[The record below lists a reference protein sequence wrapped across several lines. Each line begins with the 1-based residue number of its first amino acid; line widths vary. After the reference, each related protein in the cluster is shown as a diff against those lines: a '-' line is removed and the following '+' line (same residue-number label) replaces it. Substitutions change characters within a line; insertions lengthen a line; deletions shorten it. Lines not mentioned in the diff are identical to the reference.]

1 MMTLKSLLGH
11 VSNFLIAMA
20 FMLFSSSLLASGAGH
35 SHHEDMSAGAMAED
49 SDFGKPGLLANVVK
63 TIEVSMGDDM
73 RFKPDTINV
82 KQGETIRFVIK
93 NTGTTDH
100 EMVLGTSEDIRE
112 HREMMKKMP
121 GMVHADANSVRVQ
134 PGKSGEI
141 IWNFDLAGAFE
152 FACLIPGHSE
162 AGMKGNITVN
172 PSTP

>member
-1 MMTLKSLLGH
+1 MNLFCYRASSAKGIL
-11 VSNFLIAMA
+11 MA
-20 FMLFSSSLLASGAGH
+20 VVTLFSSSLWASGSGH
-35 SHHEDMSAGAMAED
+35 SHDESMESN
-49 SDFGKPGLLANVVK
+49 FGKPGLLANVVR

-73 RFKPDTINV
+73 RFNPGNINV

-93 NTGTTDH
+93 NTGAIDH

-121 GMVHADANSVRVQ
+121 GMVHKDANSVRTQ
-134 PGKSGEI
+134 PGKAGEI
-141 IWNFDLAGAFE
+141 IWNFDLAGNFE

-172 PSTP
+172 PTAM

>member
-1 MMTLKSLLGH
+1 MNSFNKKTTCVKNILMIIVT
-11 VSNFLIAMA
+11 
-20 FMLFSSSLLASGAGH
+20 LFSSSLWASGTGH
-35 SHHEDMSAGAMAED
+35 THHEAMESGAMSEE
-49 SDFGKPGLLANVVK
+49 SNFGKPGVLKDVTR

-73 RFKPDTINV
+73 RFKPDTINI

-121 GMVHADANSVRVQ
+121 GMVHTDANSVRVQ

-141 IWNFDLAGAFE
+141 IWNFDLAGVFE

-172 PSTP
+172 PSTL

>member
-1 MMTLKSLLGH
+1 MITLKYSLISIPNILMTL
-11 VSNFLIAMA
+11 I
-20 FMLFSSSLLASGAGH
+20 FMLSGSSSLASGSGH
-35 SHHEDMSAGAMAED
+35 SHHDAMESGSMAEE
-49 SDFGKPGLLANVVK
+49 SNFGKPGLLANVVR

-73 RFKPDTINV
+73 RFKPDTIDI

-121 GMVHADANSVRVQ
+121 GMVHTDANSVRVQ

-162 AGMKGNITVN
+162 AGMKGNINVN

>member
-1 MMTLKSLLGH
+1 MTLKPLINRF
-11 VSNFLIAMA
+11 SNILAALVLM
-20 FMLFSSSLLASGAGH
+20 MLTSSLLASGAGH
-35 SHHEDMSAGAMAED
+35 SHHEAMESGAMAEE
-49 SDFGKPGLLANVVK
+49 SNFGKPGVLKEVTR

-73 RFKPDTINV
+73 RFKPDAINI
-82 KQGETIRFVIK
+82 KQGETVRFVIK

-121 GMVHADANSVRVQ
+121 NMVHADPSSVRVQ

-162 AGMKGNITVN
+162 AGMKGNIIVQ
-172 PSTP
+172 SLTP

>member
-1 MMTLKSLLGH
+1 MNSF
-11 VSNFLIAMA
+11 SNQSTRVKNILMVIVA
-20 FMLFSSSLLASGAGH
+20 LFSSSLWASGSGKHA
-35 SHHEDMSAGAMAED
+35 HEEMESN
-49 SDFGKPGLLANVVK
+49 FGKPGILANVVR

-73 RFKPDTINV
+73 QFKPDTINI

-93 NTGTTDH
+93 NTGAIDH
-100 EMVLGTSEDIRE
+100 EMVIGTSEDIRE
-112 HREMMKKMP
+112 HREIMKKMP
-121 GMVHADANSVRVQ
+121 GMAHEDANSARVK

-141 IWNFDLAGAFE
+141 IWNFDLAGSFE